1 MVIDDG
7 PNNRRRAAEL
17 TGCTSFALGAMKR
30 AGFSTGFDNAKVGSG
45 NANDCSSLWPLLGKL
60 DWPAQQ
66 FM

>member
-1 MVIDDG
+1 M
-7 PNNRRRAAEL
+7 
-17 TGCTSFALGAMKR
+17 TGCTSFALGATKR

-60 DWPAQQ
+60 DWPGEQ